1 MELKV
6 GSRLKCKKTS
16 AEFMIV
22 KPGEGILTN
31 ADEELILSSAENT
44 TEQETNIEGPGN
56 VLGKRYESKSGI
68 IVLCTKP
75 GAGIIHCDGIPMN
88 EVKPKRLPSSD

>member
-6 GSRLKCKKTS
+6 GSRIKCLKTS
-16 AEFMIV
+16 AEFMVV
-22 KPGEGILTN
+22 KLGDGTLTN
-31 ADEELILSSAENT
+31 SGQKLVLST
-44 TEQETNIEGPGN
+44 TEENSDNDSSLEGPGN

-68 IVLCTKP
+68 IVLCTKA
-75 GAGIIHCDGIPMN
+75 GAGIITCDGEPMT

>member
-22 KPGEGILTN
+22 KPGEGKLTN
-31 ADEELILSSAENT
+31 ADEELILSSAEKI

>member
-1 MELKV
+1 MLLTFDCTNNPEYELWYTV
-6 GSRLKCKKTS
+6 SISTS
-16 AEFMIV
+16 
-22 KPGEGILTN
+22 
-31 ADEELILSSAENT
+31 
-44 TEQETNIEGPGN
+44 

-68 IVLCTKP
+68 IVLCTKA

>member
-1 MELKV
+1 MGN
-6 GSRLKCKKTS
+6 GSLSAAGNEQNHGKKKTKK
-16 AEFMIV
+16 I
-22 KPGEGILTN
+22 
-31 ADEELILSSAENT
+31 